1 MKAEVNK
8 LDFLKDTNVFILDVD
23 GTLID
28 TVSFIE
34 STYLLTLQT
43 HKIRVTKKELRKN
56 ITLPARDIFKILAPH
71 IDGQLL
77 HERLSSNQ
85 LSILHTVSAISGA
98 VETLKKFKERGGL
111 IATVTSRT
119 KDTGIE
125 LLQHTQLNGLID
137 YKLFRDDITHAKPH
151 PESLHMTLKYFGK
164 MAQNAVMIGDS
175 IVDIEAGKNAGVKTV
190 GVLTGF
196 DKKIIKNA
204 HPDLLVKDISYLSG
218 YV

>member
-1 MKAEVNK
+1 MTRI
-8 LDFLKDTNVFILDVD
+8 LKTYPSFENTKVFILDVD

-28 TVSFIE
+28 TVNFIE
-34 STYLLTLQT
+34 STYLLTLRT
-43 HKIRVTKKELRKN
+43 HKIYVTKKRLREI
-56 ITLPARDIFKILAPH
+56 ITLPARDIFSILAPH
-71 IDGQLL
+71 LEGHLL

-98 VETLKKFKERGGL
+98 ADVLRKFKEKGGL

-125 LLQHTQLNGLID
+125 LLQHTKLNDLID
-137 YKLFRDDITHAKPH
+137 YKIFRDDVTQAKPH
-151 PESLHMTLKYFGK
+151 PESLHMALSYFGQK
-164 MAQNAVMIGDS
+164 AQDAVMIGDS
-175 IVDIEAGKNAGVKTV
+175 VVDIEAGKNAGVKTI

-196 DKKIIKNA
+196 DRKILRTSN
-204 HPDLLVKDISYLSG
+204 PDLILKNIAHVSK